1 MKDYWY
7 QEVKDNAPLDAIIII
22 VGNKRDLYENE
33 AVDEEE
39 VKKFSESVNALY
51 KQTSAQTGEG
61 VNELFGMIGKQIL
74 TQENVEDFKNN
85 KSKGNKFGKFKND
98 STNIYSSVSTFDSN
112 VSKKKKCC

>member
-1 MKDYWY
+1 
-7 QEVKDNAPLDAIIII
+7 
-22 VGNKRDLYENE
+22 
-33 AVDEEE
+33 
-39 VKKFSESVNALY
+39 
-51 KQTSAQTGEG
+51 
-61 VNELFGMIGKQIL
+61 MIGKQIL